1 MKAKPSDN
9 PKLPTH
15 TISVKVG
22 EEFVNI
28 GGCWTKDMSN
38 GGKFLSCKL
47 SDAWVDT
54 KDNTKSRKGFSIVI
68 DAKEEERI
76 IDLSDGRDL
85 TPTEDSPF

>member
-15 TISVKVG
+15 VISTKIG

-28 GGCWTKDMSN
+28 GACWTKDMKN

-47 SDAWVDT
+47 SDAWVDS
-54 KDNTKSRKGFSIVI
+54 KDNTKSRRGFSII
-68 DAKEEERI
+68 M
-76 IDLSDGRDL
+76 DG
-85 TPTEDSPF
+85 EDYPEDDISPENIPF